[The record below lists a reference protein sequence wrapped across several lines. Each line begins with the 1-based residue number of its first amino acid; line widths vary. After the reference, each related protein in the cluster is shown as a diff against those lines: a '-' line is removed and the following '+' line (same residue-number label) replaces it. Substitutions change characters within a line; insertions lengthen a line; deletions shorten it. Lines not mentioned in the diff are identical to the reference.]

1 MMVGRHAA
9 RLPRDETNTHSH
21 TTQTPSKMSAAPGSA
36 VARLSP
42 GPLSTGPQLQ
52 VRGQARGQARGL
64 ARPLTRLREGFRLH
78 VADSNP

>member
-1 MMVGRHAA
+1 
-9 RLPRDETNTHSH
+9 
-21 TTQTPSKMSAAPGSA
+21 MSAAPGSA

-42 GPLSTGPQLQ
+42 GPLWAGPLWAGPQWAGPQ
-52 VRGQARGQARGL
+52 W

>member
-1 MMVGRHAA
+1 MVCAA
-9 RLPRDETNTHSH
+9 RPACRETPRRTHTH

-42 GPLSTGPQLQ
+42 GPLLAEPQWAEPQ
-52 VRGQARGQARGL
+52 W
-64 ARPLTRLREGFRLH
+64 ARPLTRLREGSRLH